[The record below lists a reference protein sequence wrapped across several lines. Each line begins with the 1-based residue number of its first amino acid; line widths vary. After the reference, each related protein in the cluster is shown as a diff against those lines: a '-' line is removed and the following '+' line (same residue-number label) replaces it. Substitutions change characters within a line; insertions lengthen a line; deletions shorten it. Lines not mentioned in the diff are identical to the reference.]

1 MATRSFVSTPFGM
14 AATTQKTKSKKLSG
28 KTIVQILPALNHG
41 GVERGTVEMAEAII
55 NAGGRAVVISNGGL
69 LESKL
74 ARIGAEH
81 IQLAVHS
88 KNPFKIMANRRN
100 IKTLLASIR
109 PDLVHIRSRAPAW
122 SALTVAK
129 KLGIPVVTTIHGRF
143 KASSFFKKI
152 YNGVMLK
159 SDHIIAISNYVENL
173 VRQQFPQVSDKMTV
187 IHRGVDIDLFNPQAI
202 SPHRIINMSDQLVIP
217 DGVPVVM
224 LPARPTAWKGMD
236 VLINAMG
243 MLKDKSFLLLLV
255 GAGDGSQDLQNDLV
269 RKIER
274 AELMD
279 KARITPS
286 ITDMP
291 AAMMLADVVVMP
303 STTPEPFGRVAVEAS
318 AMGCP
323 VVAFNHGGAVES
335 IVHGVTGWLAD
346 PVDPASL
353 AEAVDS
359 ALSLKKKQRQKLA
372 LEARGYIEK
381 KFTSD
386 LMCQSTIATYLKLL

>member
-14 AATTQKTKSKKLSG
+14 AATTQKTKSKKLAG

-41 GVERGTVEMAEAII
+41 GVERGTVEMAEAIM

-152 YNGVMLK
+152 YNNVMVK
-159 SDHIIAISNYVENL
+159 SDYIIAISNYVENM

>member
-14 AATTQKTKSKKLSG
+14 AATSQKTKSTKLAGKK
-28 KTIVQILPALNHG
+28 IVQILPALNHG

-55 NAGGRAVVISNGGL
+55 NAGGHAVVISNGGL

-81 IQLAVHS
+81 IKLPVHS
-88 KNPFKIMANRRN
+88 KNPFKILANRRN
-100 IKTLLASIR
+100 VKTLLASIK

-122 SALTVAK
+122 SALTPAT
-129 KLGIPVVTTIHGRF
+129 KLNIPVVTTIHGRF
-143 KASSFFKKI
+143 KASSFLKKI
-152 YNGVMLK
+152 YNGIMVK
-159 SDHIIAISNYVENL
+159 SDHVIAISNYVENL
-173 VRQQFPQVSDKMTV
+173 VRQQFPQTAEKMTV
-187 IHRGVDIDLFNPQAI
+187 IHRGVDVDLFNPQAV
-202 SPHRIINMSDQLVIP
+202 SPHRVINMSDHLVIP

-236 VLINAMG
+236 VLIEAMG
-243 MLKDKSFLLLLV
+243 MIKDKNFLLLLV
-255 GAGDGSQDLQNDLV
+255 GAGDGSQDLQNDLIK
-269 RKIER
+269 KIER
-274 AELMD
+274 ADIMD
-279 KARITPS
+279 KTRLTPS

-291 AAMMLADVVVMP
+291 AGLMLADVVVMP

-323 VVAFNHGGAVES
+323 VVAFNHGGATES

-353 AEAVDS
+353 AQAVDN

-372 LEARGYIEK
+372 LEARSYVEK

-386 LMCQSTIATYLKLL
+386 LMCQSTINIYLKLI

>member
-14 AATTQKTKSKKLSG
+14 AATSQKTKSTKLAGKK
-28 KTIVQILPALNHG
+28 IVQILPALNHG

-55 NAGGRAVVISNGGL
+55 NAGGHAVVISNGGL

-81 IQLAVHS
+81 IKLPVHS
-88 KNPFKIMANRRN
+88 KNPFKILANRRN
-100 IKTLLASIR
+100 VKTLLASIR

-122 SALTVAK
+122 SALTPAT
-129 KLGIPVVTTIHGRF
+129 KLNIPVVTTIHGRF
-143 KASSFFKKI
+143 KANSFLKKI
-152 YNGVMLK
+152 YNGIMVK
-159 SDHIIAISNYVENL
+159 SDHVIAISNYVENL
-173 VRQQFPQVSDKMTV
+173 VRQQFPQTAEKMTV
-187 IHRGVDIDLFNPQAI
+187 IHRGVDVDLFNPQAV
-202 SPHRIINMSDQLVIP
+202 SPHRVINMSDHLVIP

-236 VLINAMG
+236 VLIEAMG
-243 MLKDKSFLLLLV
+243 MIKDKNFLLLLV
-255 GAGDGSQDLQNDLV
+255 GAGDGSQDLQNDLIK
-269 RKIER
+269 KIER
-274 AELMD
+274 ADIMD
-279 KARITPS
+279 KTRLTPS

-291 AAMMLADVVVMP
+291 AGLMLADVVVMP

-323 VVAFNHGGAVES
+323 VVAFNHGGATES

-353 AEAVDS
+353 AQAVDN

-372 LEARGYIEK
+372 LEARSYVEK

-386 LMCQSTIATYLKLL
+386 LMCQSTINIYLKLI

>member
-1 MATRSFVSTPFGM
+1 M
-14 AATTQKTKSKKLSG
+14 
-28 KTIVQILPALNHG
+28 
-41 GVERGTVEMAEAII
+41 
-55 NAGGRAVVISNGGL
+55 
-69 LESKL
+69 
-74 ARIGAEH
+74 
-81 IQLAVHS
+81 
-88 KNPFKIMANRRN
+88 
-100 IKTLLASIR
+100 
-109 PDLVHIRSRAPAW
+109 
-122 SALTVAK
+122 
-129 KLGIPVVTTIHGRF
+129 
-143 KASSFFKKI
+143 
-152 YNGVMLK
+152 
-159 SDHIIAISNYVENL
+159 
-173 VRQQFPQVSDKMTV
+173 
-187 IHRGVDIDLFNPQAI
+187 
-202 SPHRIINMSDQLVIP
+202 
-217 DGVPVVM
+217 
-224 LPARPTAWKGMD
+224 
-236 VLINAMG
+236 
-243 MLKDKSFLLLLV
+243 
-255 GAGDGSQDLQNDLV
+255 QNDLV

>member
-14 AATTQKTKSKKLSG
+14 AATSQKTKSTKLAGKK
-28 KTIVQILPALNHG
+28 IVQILPALNHG

-55 NAGGRAVVISNGGL
+55 NAGGHAVVISNGGL

-81 IQLAVHS
+81 IKLPVHS
-88 KNPFKIMANRRN
+88 KNPFKILANRRN
-100 IKTLLASIR
+100 VKTLLASIK

-122 SALTVAK
+122 SALTPAT
-129 KLGIPVVTTIHGRF
+129 KLNIPVVTTIHGRF
-143 KASSFFKKI
+143 KANSFLKKI
-152 YNGVMLK
+152 YNGIMVK
-159 SDHIIAISNYVENL
+159 SDHVIAISNYVENL
-173 VRQQFPQVSDKMTV
+173 VRQQFPQTAEKMTV
-187 IHRGVDIDLFNPQAI
+187 IHRGVDVDLFNPQAV
-202 SPHRIINMSDQLVIP
+202 SPHRVINMSDHLVIP

-236 VLINAMG
+236 VLIEAMG
-243 MLKDKSFLLLLV
+243 MIKDKNFLLLLV
-255 GAGDGSQDLQNDLV
+255 GAGDGSQDLQNDLIK
-269 RKIER
+269 KIER
-274 AELMD
+274 ADIMD
-279 KARITPS
+279 KTRLTPS

-291 AAMMLADVVVMP
+291 AGLMLADVVVMP

-323 VVAFNHGGAVES
+323 VVAFNHGGATES

-353 AEAVDS
+353 AQAVDN

-372 LEARGYIEK
+372 LEARSYVEK

-386 LMCQSTIATYLKLL
+386 LMCQSTINIYLKLI

>member
-1 MATRSFVSTPFGM
+1 MISSLSVFRLRVAAKVILGRASRVKVELMATRSFVSTPFGM
-14 AATTQKTKSKKLSG
+14 AATTQKTKSKKLAG

-55 NAGGRAVVISNGGL
+55 NAGGRAVVISNGGM

-152 YNGVMLK
+152 YNGVMVK

-187 IHRGVDIDLFNPQAI
+187 IHRGVDIDLFNPQAV

-236 VLINAMG
+236 VLIQAMG

-291 AAMMLADVVVMP
+291 ATFMILKAWP
-303 STTPEPFGRVAVEAS
+303 RCF
-318 AMGCP
+318 
-323 VVAFNHGGAVES
+323 
-335 IVHGVTGWLAD
+335 
-346 PVDPASL
+346 VD
-353 AEAVDS
+353 
-359 ALSLKKKQRQKLA
+359 
-372 LEARGYIEK
+372 GI
-381 KFTSD
+381 
-386 LMCQSTIATYLKLL
+386 

>member
-1 MATRSFVSTPFGM
+1 MASRSFTSTPFGM
-14 AATTQKTKSKKLSG
+14 AATTQKTKSRKLSG

-55 NAGGRAVVISNGGL
+55 NAGGRAVVISNGGI

-74 ARIGAEH
+74 ARLGAEH
-81 IQLAVHS
+81 IALGVHS
-88 KNPFKIMANRRN
+88 KNPFKIMANRRHL
-100 IKTLLASIR
+100 KTLLASIR

-122 SALTVAK
+122 SALKVAR
-129 KLGIPVVTTIHGRF
+129 KLNIPVVTTIHGRF
-143 KASSFFKKI
+143 KASSVLKKI
-152 YNGVMLK
+152 YNGIMIK

-173 VRQQFPQVSDKMTV
+173 VKQQFPQAAEKMSV
-187 IHRGVDIDLFNPQAI
+187 IHRGVDIDLFNPQAV
-202 SPHRIINMSDQLVIP
+202 SPHRVINMSDQLVIP

-236 VLINAMG
+236 VLIEAMG
-243 MLKDKSFLLLLV
+243 MIKDKNFLLLLV
-255 GAGDGSQDLQNDLV
+255 GAGDGRQDLQNDLIK
-269 RKIER
+269 KIER
-274 AELMD
+274 ADIMGKTRL
-279 KARITPS
+279 TPS

-291 AAMMLADVVVMP
+291 AGMMLADVVVMP

-353 AEAVDS
+353 ADAVS
-359 ALSLKKKQRQKLA
+359 TALSLKKKERQKLA
-372 LEARGYIEK
+372 LEARSYVEK

-386 LMCQSTIATYLKLL
+386 LMCQTTIDTYRKLI